1 LKYISGFFK
10 WTSFSKI
17 TKRAILKIL
26 WTFLRRPILF
36 KVGIGFD
43 AHRLVKGRPLIIG
56 GVRIPYDLGLS
67 GHSDADVLTHA
78 IIDGILGALAMGD
91 IGIHFPDDD
100 PAYKDIDSTV
110 LLRRVM
116 ELVKK
121 KGYGINNLDNTI
133 IAETPKLTPHIPDM
147 KERLSSILE
156 ILPGQIN
163 IKATTTEGMGFCG
176 RGEGISAIS
185 IVSLEKKV

>member
-1 LKYISGFFK
+1 MF
-10 WTSFSKI
+10 
-17 TKRAILKIL
+17 R
-26 WTFLRRPILF
+26 
-36 KVGIGFD
+36 VGIGFD

-67 GHSDADVLTHA
+67 GHSDADVLIHA

-91 IGIHFPDDD
+91 IGTHFPDDD
-100 PAYKDIDSTV
+100 PAYKDIDSAI

-121 KGYGINNLDNTI
+121 EGYRINNLDNTI
-133 IAETPKLTPHIPDM
+133 VAEMPKLTPHIPGM

-163 IKATTTEGMGFCG
+163 IKASTTEGMGFCG

-185 IVSLEKKV
+185 IVSIKKQV

>member
-1 LKYISGFFK
+1 
-10 WTSFSKI
+10 
-17 TKRAILKIL
+17 
-26 WTFLRRPILF
+26 LF
-36 KVGIGFD
+36 RVGIGFD

-100 PAYKDIDSTV
+100 PTYKDIDSTI

-116 ELVKK
+116 ELAKK
-121 KGYGINNLDNTI
+121 EGYRINNLDNTI
-133 IAETPKLTPHIPDM
+133 VAEMPKMTTHIPGM

-156 ILPGQIN
+156 ILPSQIN

-185 IVSLEKKV
+185 VVSIVRADSA

>member
-133 IAETPKLTPHIPDM
+133 IAETP
-147 KERLSSILE
+147 
-156 ILPGQIN
+156 
-163 IKATTTEGMGFCG
+163 
-176 RGEGISAIS
+176 
-185 IVSLEKKV
+185 

>member
-1 LKYISGFFK
+1 M
-10 WTSFSKI
+10 
-17 TKRAILKIL
+17 
-26 WTFLRRPILF
+26 LR
-36 KVGIGFD
+36 VGIGFD

-67 GHSDADVLTHA
+67 GHSDADVLIHA

-100 PAYKDIDSTV
+100 PAYKDIDSAI

-121 KGYGINNLDNTI
+121 EGYRINNLDNTI
-133 IAETPKLTPHIPDM
+133 VAEMPKLTPHIPGM

-163 IKATTTEGMGFCG
+163 IKASTTEGMGVCG

-185 IVSLEKKV
+185 VVSVVKADSA

>member
-1 LKYISGFFK
+1 
-10 WTSFSKI
+10 
-17 TKRAILKIL
+17 
-26 WTFLRRPILF
+26 LF
-36 KVGIGFD
+36 RVGIGFD

-67 GHSDADVLTHA
+67 GHSDADVLIHA

-100 PAYKDIDSTV
+100 PAYKDIDSAI

-116 ELVKK
+116 ELAKK
-121 KGYGINNLDNTI
+121 EGYRINNLDNTI
-133 IAETPKLTPHIPDM
+133 VAEKPKMTTHIPGI

-156 ILPGQIN
+156 VLPGQIN

-185 IVSLEKKV
+185 IVSIKKEV

>member
-1 LKYISGFFK
+1 M
-10 WTSFSKI
+10 
-17 TKRAILKIL
+17 
-26 WTFLRRPILF
+26 LR
-36 KVGIGFD
+36 VGIGFD

-67 GHSDADVLTHA
+67 GHSDADVLIHA

-91 IGIHFPDDD
+91 IGTHFPDDD
-100 PAYKDIDSTV
+100 PAYKDIDSAI

-121 KGYGINNLDNTI
+121 EGYRINNLDNTI
-133 IAETPKLTPHIPDM
+133 VAEMPKLTPHIPGM

-163 IKATTTEGMGFCG
+163 IKASTTEGMGFCG

-185 IVSLEKKV
+185 IVSIKKQV